1 MEVVVVGVVVG
12 VEVVVGVVAVVLTP
26 SAPAAVEALVAL
38 TEVRRVDRLVVGVQ
52 YLPFPPSHPCLLLR
66 RAFRTRLVMMSSAL
80 VPSSHEYHSSSTSS
94 TTSNIA
100 TNGKSAEA
108 VVAVYPVVYTPWPT
122 VHPARGAS
130 AS

>member
-1 MEVVVVGVVVG
+1 MGVV
-12 VEVVVGVVAVVLTP
+12 VVVGVVAVVLTP

-66 RAFRTRLVMMSSAL
+66 RAFRTRLVMISSGL
-80 VPSSHEYHSSSTSS
+80 VPSSHEYHSSSS
-94 TTSNIA
+94 TTTTNIA
-100 TNGKSAEA
+100 TNGKGAEA
-108 VVAVYPVVYTPWPT
+108 VVTVYPVVYTPWPT
-122 VHPARGAS
+122 AHPARGAS